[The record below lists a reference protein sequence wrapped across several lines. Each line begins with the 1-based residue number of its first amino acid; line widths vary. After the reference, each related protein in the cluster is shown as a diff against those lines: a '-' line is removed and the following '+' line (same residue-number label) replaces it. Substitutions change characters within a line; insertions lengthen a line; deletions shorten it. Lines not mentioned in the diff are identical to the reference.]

1 MRSQP
6 DRIEASIAPSV
17 RAGAAVCVA
26 NAVGFGLGAVWSLWH
41 LGQDGELPMTPF
53 GFRAFSGPFE
63 ALGTSRFTA
72 LGWLFV
78 GVCAVQALAGIWLW
92 RGERRGAAV
101 GLACTPLAVGLGA
114 GFALPFYLISIPI
127 EVGLV
132 ALGRRTLR
140 SNGAT

>member
-1 MRSQP
+1 MSSQP
-6 DRIEASIAPSV
+6 DPIEASIAPTV

-26 NAVGFGLGAVWSLWH
+26 SAVGFGAGAVWSLWR

-78 GVCAVQALAGIWLW
+78 GVCAVQALAGILLW
-92 RGERRGAAV
+92 RGERRGATL
-101 GLACTPLAVGLGA
+101 GLAGTPLAVMLGA
-114 GFALPFYLISIPI
+114 GFALPFYLVSIPI
-127 EVGLV
+127 EAGLI

-140 SNGAT
+140 